1 MESLKS
7 RIKDSRNIKEKSL
20 NAYIISLRKIHE
32 KTKTEKDF
40 KNLDWLK
47 NEKKVMD
54 ILNEMKLTTRKNYI
68 AAVIVAL
75 TTDKEKYEKEIKYFR
90 SELDKIAKEYNSQID
105 EQKKTETQEK
115 NWVSLKKLRKVMR
128 YYKNQIVEKGILK
141 KELPLSN
148 KDFDLL
154 QKWVVSSL
162 YILDENPPLRNDY
175 IMKVISNKDFDEL
188 KDDDLKKN
196 YLVIKSRNN
205 KFFHLGEYKTDKKF
219 GPKKL
224 EVGGKLNSVLN
235 IWLKFNKS
243 GSLLLN
249 SKKEPMTPNGLTKY
263 LNKVFE
269 PTGKNNI
276 SSTMIRHIFISE
288 KIGGPTI
295 KEKQELAEKM
305 GHSTDTQEKY
315 KKQ

>member
-1 MESLKS
+1 MK
-7 RIKDSRNIKEKSL
+7 
-20 NAYIISLRKIHE
+20 KIHQKLNVDSKFE
-32 KTKTEKDF
+32 
-40 KNLDWLK
+40 NLNWLK
-47 NEKKVMD
+47 KENKVMD
-54 ILNEMKLTTRKNYI
+54 ILNDLKLTTRKNYI

-75 TTDKEKYEKEIKYFR
+75 STDEKYKDELQFYR
-90 SELDKIAKEYNSQID
+90 DELDKIAKEYNGIIN
-105 EQKKTETQEK
+105 EQTKTETQEK

-128 YYKNQIVEKGILK
+128 KYKNELLEKDILK
-141 KELPLSN
+141 KSPEDLNN
-148 KDFDLL
+148 KEFDLL

-175 IMKVISNKDFDEL
+175 IMSVIPNTEYTKL
-188 KDDDLKKN
+188 KDNELNKN
-196 YLVIKSRNN
+196 YLVVKSRNN

-219 GPKKL
+219 GIKKL
-224 EVGGKLNSVLN
+224 EIGSKLNSVLN

-243 GSLLLN
+243 GHLLLN
-249 SKKEPMTPNGLTKY
+249 SRKAPMTPNGLTKY

-295 KEKQELAEKM
+295 KEKQELADKM
-305 GHSTDTQEKY
+305 GHSVNTQEKY
-315 KKQ
+315 KKN

>member
-1 MESLKS
+1 METLKE
-7 RIKDSRNIKEKSL
+7 RINDSRNIKPKSL

-32 KTKTEKDF
+32 KTETEKDF

-47 NEKKVMD
+47 SEKKVMD
-54 ILNEMKLTTRKNYI
+54 ILNELKLTTRKNYI

-75 TTDKEKYEKEIKYFR
+75 TTDKEKYETEIKFYR
-90 SELDKIAKEYNSQID
+90 EELDKIAKEYNSKID

-128 YYKNQIVEKGILK
+128 YYKNLIIEKGILK
-141 KELPLSN
+141 KEEPLNN

-154 QKWVVSSL
+154 QKWVVSTL

-175 IMKVISNKDFDEL
+175 IMKVISTKEFGDLKEDEL
-188 KDDDLKKN
+188 KQN
-196 YLVIKSRNN
+196 YLVIKSRNS

-224 EVGGKLNSVLN
+224 EVGSKLNSVLN
-235 IWLKFNKS
+235 IWLKYNKS

-249 SKKEPMTPNGLTKY
+249 SKKLPMTPNGLTKY

-269 PTGKNNI
+269 PTGKDNI

-288 KIGGPTI
+288 KIGGPSI
-295 KEKQELAEKM
+295 KEKQELADKM

-315 KKQ
+315 KKN